1 MEYVPGGSIASLLAR
16 FGPLKEAVIRQY
28 TRAALSGLAYL
39 HAAGIAHRDVKG
51 ANLLVDAGGNVKLAD
66 FGASK
71 KIEDLVTLGELDG
84 GMRERE
90 RGRGN
95 GWGEREWMG
104 GEGMDGGSENKNKS
118 TTHIST
124 LLLTPILPL
133 SPFPQ
138 TWAANP

>member
-90 RGRGN
+90 RGRGRGRGRGN
-95 GWGEREWMG
+95 GWGER
-104 GEGMDGGSENKNKS
+104 KQKQK
-118 TTHIST
+118 HHAHFT